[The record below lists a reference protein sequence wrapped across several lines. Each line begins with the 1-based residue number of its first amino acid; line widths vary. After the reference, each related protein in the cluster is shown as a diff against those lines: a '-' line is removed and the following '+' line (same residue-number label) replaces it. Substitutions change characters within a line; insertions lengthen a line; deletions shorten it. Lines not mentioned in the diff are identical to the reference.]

1 MSAMT
6 EQRTDQRMDPRPE
19 LRSDLRQPRLTVLY
33 VDDEEM
39 ACKYFARAA
48 GAEYEVLLAQGA
60 DQAIEM
66 LRNDSG
72 RTAVLVTDF
81 RMPGRNGADLLR
93 QVAAEYPQ
101 IVRILVT
108 AYADKD
114 MLLQTVNS
122 GEVFRILE
130 KPLGLQAV
138 RDVLALARERYRE
151 RQSRHQ
157 RLTAIDET
165 LAFLAHELNTPLAAI
180 ANFARGVESRSSAE
194 YDPQRQAEI
203 GQAAAVMHSNAQYCL
218 AVISSFLESVRG
230 NGERPLTSEN
240 DRDITAGSL
249 IMALLDSYPFTGP
262 QRNWIEVE
270 LHGDFI
276 VHTLPNCVSLVLSSL
291 LNNGLR
297 ALTDV
302 PRPSLRFRVVAQ
314 PDPVICISDNGPG
327 IPPDVMERLLVD
339 PVTTHAAAGGN
350 GLGMIFCNRVMQSFG
365 GGIRI
370 ESTPGAGTT
379 VTLEF
384 PHTKTRMHS
393 NRSGQ

>member
-1 MSAMT
+1 MTVPSQPAMN
-6 EQRTDQRMDPRPE
+6 DV
-19 LRSDLRQPRLTVLY
+19 RQPRVTVLY

-48 GAEYEVLLAQGA
+48 GPEFEVLSANGA
-60 DQAIEM
+60 DQAIEI
-66 LRNDSG
+66 LRNDEG

-138 RDVLALARERYRE
+138 RDVLALARERHRE
-151 RQSRHQ
+151 RQARHQ

-180 ANFARGVESRSSAE
+180 ANFARGVESRSTE
-194 YDPQRQAEI
+194 TFDPQRQAEI
-203 GQAAAVMHSNAQYCL
+203 GQAAAVMQSNAQYCL
-218 AVISSFLESVRG
+218 AVISSFLQSVRG
-230 NGERPLTSEN
+230 NGERPLTSGR
-240 DRDITAGSL
+240 DRDVTASGL
-249 IMALLDSYPFTGP
+249 IMALLDTYPFAGD
-262 QRNWIEVE
+262 QRKWIEVE
-270 LHGDFI
+270 LHGDFLI
-276 VHTLPNCVSLVLSSL
+276 PTLPNCVSLVLSSL
-291 LNNGLR
+291 LSNGLR
-297 ALTDV
+297 ALERV
-302 PRPSLRFRVVAQ
+302 ASPSLRFRVIAQ
-314 PDPVICISDNGPG
+314 PDPLIAITDNGPG
-327 IPPDVMERLLVD
+327 IPPDVMQRLLVD

-370 ESTPGAGTT
+370 ESIPGAGTT
-379 VTLEF
+379 VTLDF
-384 PHTKTRMHS
+384 PNSKNRVHS